1 MSERGEAVSEA
12 QAPGEAPWS
21 QTPAGSPVQMMV
33 ALIKAMR
40 PKQWVKNLFVLAP
53 LFFSKSFLVPALA
66 ARGAL
71 AFALF
76 CATAGTVYLINDLFD
91 VEKDRAHPVKR
102 KRPIASG
109 LLPVRAAW
117 MAAAVI
123 GLGSQACAW
132 AVDLRFGGVLTGYLV
147 MNLLYSTVLKH
158 VVFVD
163 VLIIALGFVLRV
175 LSGAF
180 AIDVFIS
187 EWLIG
192 CTFLLSLYLGLGKR
206 SHELKLVKMGRA
218 DKVRKVLERYKADQ
232 LDFAVLFVAG
242 LTIACYTIYTL
253 TASLPDQ
260 PMRSQHTP
268 FTSPYL
274 PLTIPMA
281 VYGITRFYMLL
292 QQDSMESP
300 TEMILSDWPF
310 ILNIV
315 IWGLAMGVLA
325 FT

>member
-1 MSERGEAVSEA
+1 MSEHVEETDEAAQHEA
-12 QAPGEAPWS
+12 ASASVQA
-21 QTPAGSPVQMMV
+21 AGSPPAM
-33 ALIKAMR
+33 ALALLKAMR

-53 LFFSKSFLVPALA
+53 LFFSKSFLLADKAAL
-66 ARGAL
+66 GAL
-71 AFALF
+71 AFGLF
-76 CATAGTVYLINDLFD
+76 CLTAGTVYLINDLFD

-109 LLPVRAAW
+109 LLPVKVAW
-117 MAAAVI
+117 IAAAVI
-123 GLGSQACAW
+123 GLGSQIAAW
-132 AVDLRFGGVLTGYLV
+132 SVDLRFGGVLTGYLV
-147 MNLLYSTVLKH
+147 MNLAYSTVLKH

-163 VLIIALGFVLRV
+163 VLVIAVGFVLRV
-175 LSGAF
+175 LAGAF

-206 SHELKLVKMGRA
+206 SHELKLVRLGKA
-218 DKVRKVLERYKADQ
+218 DKVRKVLERYRADQ

-253 TASLPDQ
+253 TAALPDQ
-260 PMRSQHTP
+260 PLRSQHTP
-268 FTSPYL
+268 FASPYL
-274 PLTIPMA
+274 PMTIPLA

-292 QQDSMESP
+292 QKDSMESP
-300 TEMILSDWPF
+300 TELILSDLPF

-315 IWGLAMGVLA
+315 VWGLSMVVLA